1 MVSVTW
7 IQGPILLTKLKQA
20 ERNYTYLVETCV
32 QQKSSLCGFTLC
44 IKGCCLKH
52 LLLSE
57 AEIRQSTQVCRL
69 KRWSTYH
76 TACAVHSGK
85 DDPPDIGSNCQV
97 SPAQR
102 KVGQSSGWPVGQ
114 LTASKSQV
122 DWKQEWRWWRVECIS
137 NKPKHCKPAVV
148 KGQWVVKVVNCQ
160 SDKCFRLK
168 RRSVSCKWPSVEAKN
183 KQMKW
188 WAISVDI
195 ERKLASGWRE

>member
-1 MVSVTW
+1 MWFYPV
-7 IQGPILLTKLKQA
+7 
-20 ERNYTYLVETCV
+20 Y
-32 QQKSSLCGFTLC
+32 
-44 IKGCCLKH
+44 GCCLKH

-76 TACAVHSGK
+76 TARAVHSGK

-97 SPAQR
+97 SSAQR

-122 DWKQEWRWWRVECIS
+122 DWKQEWRWWRGECNS

-148 KGQWVVKVVNCQ
+148 KGQWVVKVVNCRY
-160 SDKCFRLK
+160 DKCSRLK
-168 RRSVSCKWPSVEAKN
+168 ISRWSGGQYQCA
-183 KQMKW
+183 QT
-188 WAISVDI
+188 ISVDI
-195 ERKLASGWRE
+195 ECKLARGWRE